1 MLVRLNSTLRGR
13 LGLRSIPV
21 DIQGQ
26 TDVRTVLEYAVGQ
39 HPRLE
44 ALLFDDDGELQDTIV
59 VFLNGRKIIM
69 LQGLDTAVDSDGVLD
84 CFPKTGVQRA
94 FAHEQPSP

>member
-13 LGLRSIPV
+13 MGLRSIPI

-26 TDVRTVLEYAVGQ
+26 ADVRTVLDSAISR
-39 HPRLE
+39 HPQLGV
-44 ALLFDDDGELQDTIV
+44 LLFDDSGDLQDNV
-59 VFLNGRKIIM
+59 VIFLNGRKIIM
-69 LQGLDTAVDSDGVLD
+69 LQGLDTAVGPDDVLD

-94 FAHEQPSP
+94 FAHEQSP

>member
-13 LGLRSIPV
+13 MGLRAIPV

-26 TDVRTVLEYAVGQ
+26 TDVRTVLSSAISR
-39 HPRLE
+39 HPQLG
-44 ALLFDDDGELQDTIV
+44 ALLFDENGDLQDTIV
-59 VFLNGRKIIM
+59 IFLNGRKIIM
-69 LQGLDTAVDSDGVLD
+69 LQGLDTAVGPEDVLD

-94 FAHEQPSP
+94 FAHEQPPS